1 MMFLEFPH
9 LAEKDRKFGKDYTGE
24 DHEWGYWIQR
34 IVDEDEIEYTKDR
47 KKLLKAIPH
56 D

>member
-1 MMFLEFPH
+1 M
-9 LAEKDRKFGKDYTGE
+9 AEKDRKFGKDYTGE